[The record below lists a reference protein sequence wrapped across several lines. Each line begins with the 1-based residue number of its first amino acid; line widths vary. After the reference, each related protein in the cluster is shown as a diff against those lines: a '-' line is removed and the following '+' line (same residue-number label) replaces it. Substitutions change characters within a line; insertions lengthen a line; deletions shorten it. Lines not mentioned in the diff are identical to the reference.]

1 MQRAFARALVC
12 AGACLRMQ
20 QNMHQGA
27 RRASLGASRMGSWL
41 GFGCW
46 KALYQ
51 NGFPVPEP
59 IDVSR
64 HAVVMSLVDGYPLCA
79 HPPGVPIPH
88 FLSVACACVRACVY
102 VCVRVQ
108 LGAGAC
114 ARIMY

>member
-1 MQRAFARALVC
+1 M
-12 AGACLRMQ
+12 
-20 QNMHQGA
+20 
-27 RRASLGASRMGSWL
+27 

-88 FLSVACACVRACVY
+88 FLSVACVTC
-102 VCVRVQ
+102 VCVRVRVR
-108 LGAGAC
+108 AC
-114 ARIMY
+114 AVVCGCVCAHYVLSALMIIAV

>member
-1 MQRAFARALVC
+1 
-12 AGACLRMQ
+12 
-20 QNMHQGA
+20 
-27 RRASLGASRMGSWL
+27 MGSWL